1 MELINM
7 PKIMYHDIETN
18 EIIEREMNAEE
29 LAQKIKDDAELQ
41 QFKDAE
47 IAKAKAKADLLLK
60 LGITE
65 DEARLLLG

>member
-1 MELINM
+1 M

-18 EIIEREMNAEE
+18 EVIEREMNAEE